1 MTFPIITIDG
11 PSGVGKGTVAL
22 QLAQKLGFQLLD
34 SGAIYRLAALAIS
47 QKGIEADD
55 LSAILNCIGDMDIHF
70 ETGEELC
77 VAYLDQKDVGG
88 SIRQDDVA
96 IMASKIAVMP
106 EVRALLLDVQKS
118 FAKAP
123 GLIADGR
130 DMGTTVFP
138 NANCKFYLIA
148 SAEERA
154 KRRYK
159 QLNDMGVECNISAL
173 LNDINERDE
182 RDANRKV
189 SPMKPAT
196 DAIVVDTTSLSF
208 NSVLKLVSSHVEET
222 LN

>member
-1 MTFPIITIDG
+1 MSFPIITIDG
-11 PSGVGKGTVAL
+11 PSGVGKGSIAL
-22 QLAQKLGFQLLD
+22 QLAQKLGFELLD
-34 SGAIYRLAALAIS
+34 SGAIYRLVALALS
-47 QKGIEADD
+47 QKNIDPDD
-55 LSAILNCIGDMDIHF
+55 LDGVLRCIKEMDIHF

-77 VAYLDQKDVGG
+77 VAYLDQKDVGV
-88 SIRQDDVA
+88 SIRQDKIA
-96 IMASKIAVMP
+96 IMASKIAVIAK
-106 EVRALLLDVQKS
+106 VRALLLDVQKG

-138 NANCKFYLIA
+138 EANCKFYLIA

-159 QLNDMGVECNISAL
+159 QLLDMGVKCNIRAL
-173 LNDINERDE
+173 LNAINERDE
-182 RDANRKV
+182 RDSNRKV

-208 NSVLKLVSSHVEET
+208 DSVLKLVVSHVKAT